1 MAKSNFGKLTLM
13 TTENKSGYHCHG
25 EILGEPKLI
34 AESLFQSALKYPKM
48 KTILFKAFEL
58 WITSPKEKRA
68 AKPKPKAKKKTA
80 TRKTVRKSS
89 KRIS

>member
-13 TTENKSGYHCHG
+13 TTQNKSGYHCHG

-68 AKPKPKAKKKTA
+68 AKPKKKTA